1 MVMTRLGENSK
12 MVISGDLEQSD
23 LTGKPNGLWDL
34 TERMKTFEGEFKYIE
49 RIKMRSEDIVR
60 HPAVEEILKIYKA

>member
-1 MVMTRLGENSK
+1 
-12 MVISGDLEQSD
+12 
-23 LTGKPNGLWDL
+23 LWDL